1 MHNKK
6 RSCLELRPV
15 RAATW
20 RVREFWERFWRVL
33 VIVEIRQASL
43 LVSLSIA
50 DIAVS
55 GSHIHY
61 VSPKATQP
69 WGSSHIP
76 EE

>member
-33 VIVEIRQASL
+33 VIVEIR
-43 LVSLSIA
+43 
-50 DIAVS
+50 
-55 GSHIHY
+55 
-61 VSPKATQP
+61 
-69 WGSSHIP
+69 
-76 EE
+76 